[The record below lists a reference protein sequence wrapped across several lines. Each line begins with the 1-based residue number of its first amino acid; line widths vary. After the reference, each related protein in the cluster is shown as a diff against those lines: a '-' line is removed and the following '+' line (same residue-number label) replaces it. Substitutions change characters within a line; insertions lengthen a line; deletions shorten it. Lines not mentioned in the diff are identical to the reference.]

1 MDTESCSNCRF
12 SVEEWRFDNVDENDA
27 ELMGLLTGPGAATHE
42 RNLFHCRR
50 YPPTINLMGYTI
62 KFVEPDQHKIDIGIP
77 DSGGALIQDDR
88 QWLGN
93 FPLTRPDYWCG
104 EWSSR

>member
-1 MDTESCSNCRF
+1 
-12 SVEEWRFDNVDENDA
+12 
-27 ELMGLLTGPGAATHE
+27 
-42 RNLFHCRR
+42 
-50 YPPTINLMGYTI
+50 MGYTI
-62 KFVEPDQHKIDIGIP
+62 KFVEPDQHKIDIGIL
-77 DSGGALIQDDR
+77 DSGSALIQEDR